1 MQVKF
6 VSRGDAKKYI
16 KENHFSETNCDFISI
31 SDTNS
36 EVAQMKKLWIENKQ
50 ESNAAVFLRFQDLDN
65 GQSGFDR
72 KKAEVIT
79 RFVATSHKKKKD
91 VIVHCFAGI
100 SRSGAV
106 AKFINEYYALGDEY
120 LSNYT
125 GHNLWVFYTLLEVAG
140 VPTMREYY
148 SDLEKRDIEQGNQ

>member
-16 KENHFSETNCDFISI
+16 EMGYFAERDCDFISI

-36 EVAQMKKLWIENKQ
+36 EAAEMKKLWLANKQ
-50 ESNAAVFLRFQDLDN
+50 ESNAAIFLRFQDLDDN
-65 GQSGFDR
+65 SSGFDR
-72 KKAEVIT
+72 KKAETIT
-79 RFVATSHKKKKD
+79 RFVEQSFRKKKN

-106 AKFINEYYALGDEY
+106 AKFINEYYGLGNEY
-120 LSNYT
+120 LETYT

-140 VPTMREYY
+140 VPTLRQYY
-148 SDLEKRDIEQGNQ
+148 TDLEVRNGREKD